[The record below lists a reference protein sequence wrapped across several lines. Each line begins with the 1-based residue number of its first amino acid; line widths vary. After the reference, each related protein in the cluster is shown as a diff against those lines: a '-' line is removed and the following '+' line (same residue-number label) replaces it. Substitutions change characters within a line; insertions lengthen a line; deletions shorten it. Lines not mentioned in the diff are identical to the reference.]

1 MSLHILD
8 FKVHNTSPQFRAGLL
23 HILDFVLDNTKSN
36 EQSHKEVLLKQIS
49 NYVSN
54 LEVEYKESE
63 FQKGLYS
70 GFGWYHHILHNIN
83 VLDSTLITELKT
95 VTESLRREITVM
107 GKSL

>member
-23 HILDFVLDNTKSN
+23 HILDFVLINIKSM
-36 EQSHKEVLLKQIS
+36 EYLQKEVLLKQIS

-70 GFGWYHHILHNIN
+70 GFGWYHHVLHTIN
-83 VLDSTLITELKT
+83 EIDSIRIMELKT
-95 VTESLRREITVM
+95 RTESLRREIQ
-107 GKSL
+107 